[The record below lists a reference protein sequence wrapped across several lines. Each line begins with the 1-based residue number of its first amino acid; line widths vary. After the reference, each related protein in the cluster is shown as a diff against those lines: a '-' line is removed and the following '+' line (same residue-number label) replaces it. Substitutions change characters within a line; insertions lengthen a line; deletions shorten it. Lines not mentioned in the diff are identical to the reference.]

1 LKNLKSHLTVYQKK
15 GYIYTIKRFGG
26 IIMPAIRETTDLL
39 NKFNEIREFCQN
51 YREPIFLTNNGQ
63 GELAVM
69 SIETYEELVGRLEL
83 YQAVEVGLNQIEN
96 GETITEEEMLEHIK
110 NL

>member
-1 LKNLKSHLTVYQKK
+1 
-15 GYIYTIKRFGG
+15 
-26 IIMPAIRETTDLL
+26 MMAIRNSADLV
-39 NKFNEIREFCQN
+39 NNFNEIREFCHN

-69 SIETYEELVGRLEL
+69 SIEAYEELTGRLEL
-83 YQAVEVGLNQIEN
+83 YQTIEVGLNQIKN
-96 GETITEEEMLEHIK
+96 GETISEEEMLEHIK